1 MIRHQGA
8 RLPNLMSSFDWL
20 KKEVIAHGRDLGFT
34 GNTDA
39 VVDHARQLLG
49 PALVK
54 YCPAT
59 PQDDPR

>member
-1 MIRHQGA
+1 
-8 RLPNLMSSFDWL
+8 MSSFDWL

-39 VVDHARQLLG
+39 VVEHARQLLG

-59 PQDDPR
+59 QQVDPR